1 MAQNNHAAN
10 MFEQFARQGLQTPNR
25 KLIQPQPIPFDK
37 KACTLNPGKYE
48 ALPLPKDMST
58 REELKEALAQ
68 MRAKHAPF
76 LRDLAPELA
85 LCKEVLNLKDWL
97 MDGEPITIPQY
108 GGPLGD
114 AVHNYHTTFTLNNFD
129 GKAVFFRCKGADYI
143 AYVTVNGEFAGSHE
157 GFFGEFE
164 FDITRMVHEGENVVD
179 IRLENDFSYRGVG
192 RKGMGDPDIIE
203 GDKLYAY
210 TGPGYDDPYSGWHH
224 CPPGMGLFQPIFIE
238 VRDKCAITDLYVQTD
253 VDNKMVTLWA
263 EVNNVTY
270 DSLEVSFKFSLYGQN
285 FEATVFEDME
295 HIPVFDNNK
304 LLAKH
309 GINVYKIPIE
319 LPEFKLWTLDEPN
332 LYQMHVKVCYCDEV
346 HDTGKVSFG
355 MRSFTQDTESETKGM
370 FYLNGEPIR
379 LRGANTMGFEQQ
391 DVINGD
397 FEQLIDDI
405 LLAKIC
411 NMNFWRITQ
420 RPVQDEVYEYCDKLG
435 FMNQSDLPLFGVMRR
450 NKMCE
455 GARQTE
461 EMIRLVRRHPSSVM
475 VTYINEPWTFAG
487 NEPHRH
493 MLRNEMETFFEI
505 CDRIVRYNAPGYI
518 IKHVDG
524 DFDPPTTG
532 TMPDVHCYTLWYNGG
547 QEDFGMLYRGF
558 GQEVAPGWYYGC
570 GEFGIEGLDFADLM
584 RRRYPAEWIQEPF
597 DPGNILC
604 AQSKVFHGC
613 FFDTPNSMED
623 WVAATQLHQQR
634 GIKLM
639 TESYRRD
646 TRMVS
651 FAIHLYIDAWPSG
664 WMKTIMDCERNP
676 KPAYFAYR
684 KALSPVL
691 VTLRSDRFTYYE
703 GETVS
708 IETHICND
716 TPKALGEGWT
726 VRYELHKGD
735 EVIAIGNT
743 EAFAGACTANYV
755 ASCEFVAP
763 KVDDR
768 EKFTVKAILLN
779 AEGQVVSSNEY
790 NLEVFKDVEVPENDN
805 VVLITELKN
814 GEHEIAG
821 ETVTV
826 VDCPH
831 TPVYFL
837 SRKTGHPA
845 VAEFEPDDFKYWYD
859 AAEDRLTPV
868 AKQCFTA
875 EGFTTIINCNG
886 DFEPYHAVAEKVYE
900 GKRYVISL
908 ADLRQENPIAK
919 RLLRNIMLM
928 D

>member
-1 MAQNNHAAN
+1 MAQNDHAAN
-10 MFEQFARQGLQTPNR
+10 MFEQYARQSLQATNR
-25 KLIQPQPIPFDK
+25 NLIHPQPIPFDK
-37 KACTLNPGKYE
+37 KACTLTSGKYD
-48 ALPLPKDMST
+48 ALPLPKDITT
-58 REELKEALAQ
+58 REELREALAQ
-68 MRAKHAPF
+68 MRTQYQPF
-76 LRDLAPELA
+76 LRDLAPKLP
-85 LCKEVLNLKDWL
+85 LCKEVLDLKTWE

-114 AVHNYHTTFTLNNFD
+114 AVHNYRTTFTLNSIDN
-129 GKAVFFRCKGADYI
+129 KAVFFRCRGADYI
-143 AYVTVNGEFAGSHE
+143 AIVTVNGEFAGSHE

-164 FDITRMVHEGENVVD
+164 FDITRMVHAGENVVE
-179 IRLENDFSYRGVG
+179 IRLENDFSYRGIG
-192 RKGMGDPDIIE
+192 YGGMSDPKIIE
-203 GDKLYAY
+203 GDKLYAA
-210 TGPGYDDPYSGWHH
+210 TGPGYDDPAAGWHH

-238 VRDKCAITDLYVQTD
+238 VREKCALTNLFVQTD
-253 VDNKMVTLWA
+253 VENKMVTLWA

-270 DSLEVSFKFSLYGQN
+270 ESLEVSFKLSLYGQN

-295 HIPVFDNNK
+295 HIPMFDGNK

-319 LPEFKLWTLDEPN
+319 LPEFKLWMLDEPN
-332 LYQMHVKVCYCDEV
+332 LYQMHVQIFYNDQLR
-346 HDTGKVSFG
+346 DNGKVSFG
-355 MRSFTQDTESETKGM
+355 MRSFKQDTESETKGM

-379 LRGANTMGFEQQ
+379 LRGANTMGFEQH

-397 FEQLIDDI
+397 FDQLIDDI

-461 EMIRLVRRHPSSVM
+461 EMIRLVRNHPSSVM
-475 VTYINEPWTFAG
+475 VTYMNEPWFFGG
-487 NEPHRH
+487 NQPHRH
-493 MLRNEMETFFEI
+493 MLRNEMEVFFEI
-505 CDRIVRYNAPGYI
+505 CDRIVHYNAPGYI

-524 DFDPPTTG
+524 DFDPPTYG
-532 TMPDVHCYTLWYNGG
+532 CMPDVHCYTLWYNGG
-547 QEDFGMLYRGF
+547 QQDFGELYKGF
-558 GQEVAPGWYYGC
+558 GQEVAPGWFYGC

-584 RRRYPAEWIQEPF
+584 RRCYPTEWLKEPF
-597 DPGNILC
+597 DPSNIIC
-604 AQSKVFHGC
+604 CQSKIMHGS
-613 FFDTPNSMED
+613 FFETPNTLED
-623 WVAATQLHQQR
+623 WVAATQLHQER
-634 GIKLM
+634 GIKLL

-646 TRMVS
+646 SRMVS

-708 IETHICND
+708 IETHVCND
-716 TPKALGEGWT
+716 TPRALGEGWT
-726 VRYELHKGD
+726 VRYELHKGN

-763 KVDDR
+763 EVTDR

-779 AEGQVVSSNEY
+779 AEGQVISSNEY
-790 NLEVFKDVEVPENDN
+790 HLEVFKDVEVPENED
-805 VVLITELKN
+805 VVLITKLEN

-821 ETVTV
+821 ETVKV
-826 VDCPH
+826 IDCPH

-845 VAEFEPDDFKYWYD
+845 VAEFEADDFKYWYD

-875 EGFTTIINCNG
+875 EGFKTILNCNG

-900 GKRYVISL
+900 GKRYVIAL
-908 ADLRQENPIAK
+908 ADLRQENPVAK